1 MQQFQ
6 YENMN
11 RWIVWIVTL
20 VIFSRLH
27 INIKFKFIFKI
38 NIVKFLIFNVFID
51 FNGNHHNFN
60 FFLCRLGFMLQWA
73 GPFFLGFDSLLQHV
87 VKNWI

>member
-1 MQQFQ
+1 
-6 YENMN
+6 MN

-38 NIVKFLIFNVFID
+38 KIVKFLIFNVFIN
-51 FNGNHHNFN
+51 FNGNHHKIL
-60 FFLCRLGFMLQWA
+60 FLMLQWA
-73 GPFFLGFDSLLQHV
+73 GPFLLGFDSLLQHV
-87 VKNWI
+87 VKNRI